1 MADKKKK
8 IKVTQTMGC
17 IPYNIDQFNKRNGT
31 SNDNN
36 NPTPKMIKSD
46 AEFVAA
52 ANNNN
57 YGWVLGNEGNIG
69 NSGDNTMTSNGGGE
83 GLAENKM
90 HVSKNGYEQAID
102 IPNDI
107 AILPKFTVDKFIKNL
122 KPQEV
127 FQVGYVTVLFSSWTY
142 KREADRKDY
151 VTILKCT
158 KFTGCTGIDFRDAEV
173 DDDNQIVKSA
183 AIDKRAADQ
192 TADPEGTTDY
202 GMEFNKENNR
212 VKSNKDFYRR
222 KYGEINK
229 TVIQKYNDVID
240 DATGDTIHNVRMDTI
255 LFYQLPDSFPES
267 VYYVCFNAN
276 SADYLKIEK
285 KADLL
290 PLIQKQ
296 YPENSK
302 MAKRIEK
309 LTANKDVVQR
319 TINSVEDSNDVTI
332 GIDQKDKPA
341 VRALYTNQ
349 IYYLAS
355 DTQEYGDD
363 LTESLNESK
372 LTEETKR
379 YVKRYYIRPQ
389 NIVCSN
395 KEEILKALIEIGDEN
410 CSVYSLKSLSDHD
423 DVHLLTNKDII
434 YYYDDGVL
442 YDKNHVKVMDYE
454 LGPKH
459 EEERK
464 KFNQEGDNISTK
476 DLEAEYDDRLTMA
489 SVKNDEVIKMSGD
502 KPVTENLE
510 LTEGK
515 KDLKNLKIKDFKELL
530 DEAEYKQV
538 LDDAKYIIKT
548 LDKDIKN
555 GLTGEDLLNKYNN
568 LVKDTKNS
576 YKNLAND
583 LDYYGGTLL
592 DKHLDNIIKNEP
604 KLGMPVGVALMK
616 ANGARKVTNPGGN
629 KNKAGKATAKAIAGT
644 SKDILKAWLQEHI
657 TEMKFTF
664 PRVTGP
670 SLTGAYGSYSQDD
683 MDNFNNEW
691 QGMVDTFT
699 QIVKGATETGDYKYR
714 DTSNEIDTTYDRW
727 KRQAYTIFDTE
738 IKNAPQ
744 EVQDFIQALKYSA
757 NNDNDQQTWDKV
769 LESKTINS
777 YSVAWGILELFNFD
791 INFYKIKNTG
801 NNNGGFEDTD
811 TIGDAFDQTFESYN
825 AYGQKLVE
833 GKAVV
838 DTCCICGREI
848 DGYGN
853 NPEPYKS
860 AENGERC
867 CDSCNLHFVI
877 PARLAQLSQAKA
889 NKEGKDED

>member
-17 IPYNIDQFNKRNGT
+17 IPYNIDQFNKRYGT

-36 NPTPKMIKSD
+36 NPTPQMIKTD

-57 YGWVLGNEGNIG
+57 YGWVLGNDAATG
-69 NSGDNTMTSNGGGE
+69 NSGETAAASNGGEGG

-90 HVSKNGYEQAID
+90 HVAKNGYEKPIN

-107 AILPKFTVDKFIKNL
+107 EILPKFIVDRFIKSL
-122 KPQEV
+122 KPLEE
-127 FQVGYVTVLFSSWTY
+127 FKVGYVTVLFSTEKF
-142 KREADRKDY
+142 KRDSDKKDY

-173 DDDNQIVKSA
+173 DDTGIVKSA
-183 AIDKRAADQ
+183 EIDKRAADQ
-192 TADPEGTTDY
+192 TADPKGETDY
-202 GMEFNKENNR
+202 GIAYNKENNK

-222 KYGEINK
+222 NYGEINK
-229 TVIQKYNDVID
+229 TVAQKYNAVID
-240 DATGDTIHNVRMDTI
+240 DATGDEVNTRMDTI

-267 VYYVCFNAN
+267 IYYVCFE
-276 SADYLKIEK
+276 ADSTNYLKIEK
-285 KADLL
+285 KEDLL

-296 YPENSK
+296 YPDNSK
-302 MAKRIEK
+302 MAKKIEK
-309 LTANKDVVQR
+309 LLQNRYIVQS
-319 TINSVEDSNDVTI
+319 TIDHSYDSNDTAA
-332 GIDQKDKPA
+332 GIDGKEKPA

-355 DTQEYGDD
+355 NTQEYGDD

-476 DLEAEYDDRLTMA
+476 DLETEYNDRLTMA
-489 SVKNDEVIKMSGD
+489 SVKNDDVIKMSGD
-502 KPVTENLE
+502 KPVAENLE
-510 LTEGK
+510 LQ
-515 KDLKNLKIKDFKELL
+515 
-530 DEAEYKQV
+530 EA
-538 LDDAKYIIKT
+538 
-548 LDKDIKN
+548 
-555 GLTGEDLLNKYNN
+555 
-568 LVKDTKNS
+568 S
-576 YKNLAND
+576 HD
-583 LDYYGGTLL
+583 LDYYKRLLELSDRKTIVSDARWIL
-592 DKHLDNIIKNEP
+592 DKLIEEINNGLSGVDLLNRKKQLIDNTIASYKNVADEDMNRYAGRYLTLKIDDYIKNKPEY
-604 KLGMPVGVALMK
+604 VTIGVALAK
-616 ANGARKVTNPGGN
+616 AGGARRASNPGGA
-629 KNKAGKATAKAIAGT
+629 KGKASRAAAAAIAKT
-644 SKDILKAWLQEHI
+644 SKDILKDWLQEHTI
-657 TEMKFTF
+657 NMVFSFPCWTGESTIGGPANISDEKLDNIINGWEGEFSAFSKIVKNATESGDYVFRNTDSDSNTAYDF
-664 PRVTGP
+664 WHRSARVT
-670 SLTGAYGSYSQDD
+670 
-683 MDNFNNEW
+683 
-691 QGMVDTFT
+691 
-699 QIVKGATETGDYKYR
+699 
-714 DTSNEIDTTYDRW
+714 
-727 KRQAYTIFDTE
+727 FDTE

-744 EVQDFIQALKYSA
+744 EVQNFIQALKYSSGST
-757 NNDNDQQTWDKV
+757 NDLKSWDEV
-769 LESKTINS
+769 LISKSVDS
-777 YSVAWGILELFNFD
+777 YPVAWGILELFDFD
-791 INFYKIKNTG
+791 ISFYKIKNINSG
-801 NNNGGFEDTD
+801 NYDFEDTD

-825 AYGQKLVE
+825 AYGQRLVE
-833 GKAVV
+833 GKATV

-867 CDSCNLHFVI
+867 CDPCNVKFVI
-877 PARLAQLSQAKA
+877 PARLAQMYAAKN
-889 NKEGKDED
+889 NKEGKDEE